1 MSNPP
6 YKLMQ
11 IADVFTP
18 ERLVTFERPKA
29 DHDTVIIRVEGA
41 EDFHLKAHT
50 LREVAIIMTFTPQ
63 SAIVNRKS

>member
-11 IADVFTP
+11 VADVFTP

-29 DHDTVIIRVEGA
+29 DHDTVIIRVPGA
-41 EDFHLKAHT
+41 EDFHLTANSLK
-50 LREVAIIMTFTPQ
+50 IIGQVMAFNPP